1 MGLPWDPAIIF
12 LGIYL
17 QRTRSGTQQIHTV
30 TVMSVL
36 FTLAYLGGV
45 HQWEVGTQNYS
56 ADAERGLKDL
66 C

>member
-36 FTLAYLGGV
+36 FTLAY
-45 HQWEVGTQNYS
+45 QWEVGTQNYS
-56 ADAERGLKDL
+56 ADAKRGPKDL